1 MFEAVNILAELEDL
15 AIEVDYSGSNSVKVI
30 CPFHDDSSP
39 SLIFFLESSQFH
51 CKACDKKGDIADFL
65 ARLVGKPRADVTLHL
80 QKKYGL
86 LGKQTAVAPQTIETA
101 AAQIWENE
109 TFLAALRARG
119 LLDETIRKYRLGV
132 HKGRISIPVKDRTN
146 SIFINI
152 RRYLPSGVPGSTG
165 ANKMKNLRGRGG
177 KLQLYPYDQLSY
189 DRILLCGGEIK
200 ALAASQELNKHG
212 IGCVAVTGGEG
223 EWDDSFNLLL
233 ANKRLYVCFD
243 IDTKG
248 QRATTKIC
256 RRLFTAVKAV
266 HTVLL
271 PLSPIDFPAGDIN
284 DYYSTGGEMLPLIEG
299 APRFD
304 PRLNLKNWS
313 EGDYD
318 KRTLQAATEAER
330 LGERSAVQCMITGV
344 VDRKFAVP
352 VRCQVDC
359 MQDEKVCGHCPVAV
373 MSKDVFDVAPE
384 NPAIIR
390 MIEANDEALDII
402 LGNAIGIPRACKK
415 RSVVPLDRKSAQVC
429 VASPPL
435 ELTATDQDSMSTQ
448 KVIILEE
455 EVEANE
461 EYVLSAR
468 AQPDPG
474 NQETVLLASTATKSL
489 SSMSKFEFTLAEEC
503 KAAFQPPAWTE
514 ADVELFL
521 ANYVEDLSVNVTGIR
536 MRPDLHLVIALTYH
550 SALHFNFG
558 KRTHRGWLES
568 LILGDSSQ
576 GKSEAVISMQQHYR
590 LGHKVD
596 AKNTTVAGLIGGL
609 RQFGTQ
615 WMITWGALPTHDARL
630 VILEELKG
638 MNEEVFAAA
647 TDTRSAGIA
656 SIDKIQAGRRLARTR
671 IIATSNP
678 RSGRPMNSYAFGV
691 DAIQELIGSPED
703 VRRFD
708 VCMTLGKGEIKQDVI
723 HLLTE
728 DLCPHQFTSEI
739 CHQLIMWMWTRK
751 PDQILFPED
760 SVKLLMA
767 TSKKLCDT
775 FSEQI
780 PIVDAGSM
788 RLKLARMAI
797 ALAGMTFSSPDFKRL
812 IVRECHIQV
821 IEKLLLRLYSAPSMK
836 YDAYSAAMKRR
847 LDVTDPALLMKRLQE
862 VPYPNAL
869 VEKLR
874 TTSLITELEL
884 GSFAGVAGEE
894 LTELLQFLVQSYA
907 LEYRGRMLVLTPGFR
922 KHLSNWENVPDA
934 I

>member
-1 MFEAVNILAELEDL
+1 MFEKVNILAELEDL
-15 AIEVDYSGSNSVKVI
+15 AIEVDYSGSNTVKVI

-39 SLIFFLESSQFH
+39 SMIFWLDSSLFE
-51 CKACDKKGDIADFL
+51 CKACGAKGDIADYL
-65 ARLVGKPRADVTLHL
+65 AKLVGKPRADLTLLL

-86 LGKQTAVAPQTIETA
+86 IGKQSAIAPQIIETA
-101 AAQIWENE
+101 AAAIWDND
-109 TFLAALRARG
+109 TFLHALRLRG
-119 LLDETIRKYRLGV
+119 LTDDTIRERRIGFY
-132 HKGRISIPVKDRTN
+132 KGRISIPVKDRTN
-146 SIFINI
+146 SIFVNI
-152 RRYLPSGVPGSTG
+152 RRYLPSGIEGSTG

-177 KLQLYPYDQLSY
+177 KLQIYPYDQLEY
-189 DRILLCGGEIK
+189 GRILLCGGELK
-200 ALAASQELNKHG
+200 ALAAAQELNKHG
-212 IGCVAVTGGEG
+212 IGCIAVTGGEG

-233 ANKRLYVCFD
+233 ANKQLYVCFD
-243 IDTKG
+243 IDAAG

-256 RRLFTAVKAV
+256 RRLFTVVKAV

-271 PLSPIDFPAGDIN
+271 PLNITDFPTGDIN
-284 DYYSTGGEMLPLIEG
+284 DYYQTGGEILPLLEK

-304 PRLNLKNWS
+304 PRLNIRSWT

-318 KRTLQAATEAER
+318 NRTLSRATQAEH

-344 VDRKFAVP
+344 VDRKFAIP
-352 VRCQVDC
+352 LKCQVDC

-373 MSKDVFDVAPE
+373 MDKDVFDVAPE

-402 LGNAIGIPRACKK
+402 LGNAIGIPRSCKK
-415 RSVVPLDRKSAQVC
+415 RTVRPLDRASAQIC

-435 ELTATDQDSMSTQ
+435 ELTATDQDSMATQ

-461 EYVLSAR
+461 EYVLNAR
-468 AQPDPG
+468 SQPDPS
-474 NQETVLLASTATKSL
+474 NQETVLLASDAKKSL
-489 SSMSKFEFTLAEEC
+489 SSMSKFEFTLSEEC
-503 KAAFQPPAWTE
+503 RETFTPRRWTVD
-514 ADVELFL
+514 DVELFL

-536 MRPDLHLVIALTYH
+536 MRPDLHTVIALTYH
-550 SALHFNFG
+550 SALHFHFG
-558 KRTHRGWLES
+558 KKTHRGWLES

-576 GKSEAVISMQQHYR
+576 GKSEAVISMQRHYQ

-647 TDTRSAGIA
+647 TDTRSSGTA

-691 DAIQELIGSPED
+691 DAVQELIGSPED

-708 VCMTLGKGEIKQDVI
+708 VCMTLGKDEIQQDVI

-728 DLCPHQFTSEI
+728 DLCQHRYTSEL
-739 CHQLIMWMWTRK
+739 CHQLIMWMWTLK
-751 PDQILFPED
+751 PDDIHFDEGAPEC
-760 SVKLLMA
+760 LME
-767 TSKKLCDT
+767 TSKRLCNH

-788 RLKLARMAI
+788 RLKLARLAI
-797 ALAGMTFSSPDFKRL
+797 ALAGMTFSSPDAKRL
-812 IVRECHIQV
+812 IVRSCHIQAV
-821 IEKLLLRLYSAPSMK
+821 ERLLMRIYSAPSMK
-836 YDAYSAAMKRR
+836 YDAYSQAMKRR
-847 LDVTDPALLMKRLQE
+847 LDVVDPEQLIKRLKQ

-869 VEKLR
+869 VEKL
-874 TTSLITELEL
+874 TTSSVVTELEL
-884 GSFAGVAGEE
+884 GSFAGLIGED
-894 LTELLQFLVQSYA
+894 LTEFVQFLVQSYA
-907 LEYRGRMLVLTPGFR
+907 LEYRGRILVLTPGFR
-922 KHLSNWENVPDA
+922 TTLQGWEKVKDA